1 MCTEFICF
9 LYLRWKNSC
18 ITCLGMC
25 EFSLVY
31 RPMNCIVIAI
41 YSPMDYE
48 ALRKKVWKIR
58 DQKWH
63 KDAV

>member
-1 MCTEFICF
+1 
-9 LYLRWKNSC
+9 
-18 ITCLGMC
+18 MC

-48 ALRKKVWKIR
+48 ALRKKAWKIR
-58 DQKWH
+58 DQKRH